1 MDNTDKKYNFN
12 KIIDRYGTD
21 CLKYDYAKVFGKP
34 EGLLSLWVADMDF
47 QTAPGIT
54 DVIKEAAEHGIFG
67 YTAPG
72 EAYDAAVKN
81 WYQKH
86 FDWDIQ
92 DEWIIKT
99 PGVVFALATAVR
111 AFTNPGDRVLI
122 QRPVYYPFSSVVE
135 DNERQVVNSPL
146 KPVGDHY
153 EMDFEDLE
161 EKLADPQVKLM
172 LLCSPHNPV
181 GRVWTKE
188 ELCRVEE
195 ACLANDVILVSDE
208 IHSDFVWGDRKHHI
222 LASLD
227 KRFEENTVICTA
239 PSKTFNLAGLQTSNI
254 FIPNRDLRYRYK
266 KAIERLGLFNPNQL
280 GLAACRA
287 AYETGEDW
295 LAQVKEYILGNIEF
309 TREYLQKN
317 LPQIKLIEPEGTY
330 LLWLD
335 CRALGLSVKELNEK
349 IIHDGKVWLD
359 AGEMFGPEGEGFQRI
374 NVACPRKYLTQAL
387 EQMKRALVPVGI
399 KKA

>member
-1 MDNTDKKYNFN
+1 MNNGNKKYNFDR
-12 KIIDRYGTD
+12 IIDRYGTD
-21 CLKYDYAKVFGKP
+21 SLKYDYAKTFGMP

-47 QTAPGIT
+47 QTAPGIK
-54 DVIKEAAEHGIFG
+54 DAIKGAADHGIFG

-72 EAYDAAVKN
+72 AAYDKAVQN
-81 WYQKH
+81 WYRKH
-86 FDWDIQ
+86 FGWETKK
-92 DEWIIKT
+92 EWIVKT
-99 PGVVFALATAVR
+99 PGVVFALANAVR
-111 AFTNPGDRVLI
+111 AFTKPGDHVLI
-122 QRPVYYPFSSVVE
+122 QRPVYYPFATVVE
-135 DNERQVVNSPL
+135 QNERQVVNSPL

-161 EKLADPQVKLM
+161 EKLAGPQVKLM

-195 ACLANDVILVSDE
+195 ACLANDVVLVSDE
-208 IHSDFVWGDRKHHI
+208 IHSDFVWGDRAHHI

-254 FIPNRDLRYRYK
+254 FIPNKNLRYKYR
-266 KAIERLGLFNPNQL
+266 KAIERLGLFHPNQL

-295 LAQVKEYILGNIEF
+295 LAEAKTYIRGNIDF
-309 TREYLQKN
+309 TRQFLEKN
-317 LPQIKLIEPEGTY
+317 LPQIRLIEPEGTY

-335 CRALGLSVKELNEK
+335 CRGMGLTVKELNEK

-374 NVACPRKYLTQAL
+374 NVACPRSYLEQAL
-387 EQMKRALVPVGI
+387 LRLKDCLE
-399 KKA
+399 